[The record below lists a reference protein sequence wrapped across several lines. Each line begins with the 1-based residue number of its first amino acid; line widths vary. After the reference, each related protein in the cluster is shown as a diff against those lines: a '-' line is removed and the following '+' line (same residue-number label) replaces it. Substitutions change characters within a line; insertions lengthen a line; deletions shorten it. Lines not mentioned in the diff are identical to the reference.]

1 MPEDFTSKMTVL
13 SRQAFQNA
21 VTLNVSVA
29 NASAALAAVPAR
41 SFPDILARFA
51 PAEASK
57 EKLVDGLCGND
68 PSRNRASMDKKV
80 RGWLSG
86 KYRPTARDDLWE
98 LCFILKLSAEK
109 ADGFLAMTSE
119 EGIHWR
125 DPKEL
130 AFAFALEKGMNY
142 PEAKQLLER
151 VTPEKK
157 AAGEEPQRNVFTQAV
172 RQEAS
177 RIETEEE
184 LAQYLRDAR
193 EKLGEYHNRAYQ
205 QFTAYL
211 SLLEKP
217 RAVSTDEEESYTIRK
232 IVETYLDNRFPAS
245 WDKKKL
251 DEKRQGILAGWPD
264 EITLSRMKTGKTDV
278 NRKTMMLLFLATD
291 GGEEISE
298 EWEEDEDWEDEEED
312 DPEADFRS
320 SYMRMNQMLSSC
332 GYCMLDPRN
341 PFDWVVLYC
350 MRAGSDP
357 DAMEG
362 LSEHLSDMLEMLF
375 TEDQPETE

>member
-1 MPEDFTSKMTVL
+1 M
-13 SRQAFQNA
+13 
-21 VTLNVSVA
+21 
-29 NASAALAAVPAR
+29 
-41 SFPDILARFA
+41 
-51 PAEASK
+51 
-57 EKLVDGLCGND
+57 
-68 PSRNRASMDKKV
+68 
-80 RGWLSG
+80 
-86 KYRPTARDDLWE
+86 
-98 LCFILKLSAEK
+98 
-109 ADGFLAMTSE
+109 
-119 EGIHWR
+119 
-125 DPKEL
+125 
-130 AFAFALEKGMNY
+130 
-142 PEAKQLLER
+142 
-151 VTPEKK
+151 
-157 AAGEEPQRNVFTQAV
+157 
-172 RQEAS
+172 
-177 RIETEEE
+177 
-184 LAQYLRDAR
+184 
-193 EKLGEYHNRAYQ
+193 
-205 QFTAYL
+205 
-211 SLLEKP
+211 
-217 RAVSTDEEESYTIRK
+217 STDEEESYTIRK